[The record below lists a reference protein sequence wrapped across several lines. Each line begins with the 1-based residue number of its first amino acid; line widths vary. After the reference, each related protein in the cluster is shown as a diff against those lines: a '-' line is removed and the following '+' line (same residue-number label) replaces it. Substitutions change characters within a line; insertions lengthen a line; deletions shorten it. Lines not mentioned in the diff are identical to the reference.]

1 VGTPVAQPLVRDDR
15 VLKTTRAVSI
25 VIVPVLT
32 AAFVILFLF
41 PGQTRTLWGW
51 TIRSRMSCMF
61 MGGGYLAGAL
71 FFWRA
76 SRATEWHRLGPGIV
90 ATTAFAGALGVATFL
105 HWDEFNHDHV
115 SFWAWLVLYI
125 TTPLL
130 LPVLYVKNR
139 RFDPG
144 TLGAATPLQAP
155 LGREDVPVP
164 EWIRTA
170 LTVVGA
176 GQLLF
181 AVALFVRPSLFQADW
196 PWTLTTVS
204 ARSLAGF
211 AAFPA
216 ITYLAFAFE
225 PRWSALR
232 WPFETAIAGVALI
245 AVGAARSSGDF
256 KGGAQAWLWR
266 AGLLVALAFLV
277 FVWLT
282 MRRQVKVASAH
293 DRGGAGGDEGG

>member
-1 VGTPVAQPLVRDDR
+1 VETPVAQPLVRDDR

-25 VIVPVLT
+25 VIVPVLA

-51 TIRSRMSCMF
+51 TISSRMSCMF

-71 FFWRA
+71 FFYRA
-76 SRATEWHRLGPGIV
+76 SRATEWHRLGPGIL
-90 ATTAFAGALGVATFL
+90 ATTAFAGSLGVATFL

-139 RFDPG
+139 QFDPG
-144 TLGAATPLQAP
+144 TTSPD
-155 LGREDVPVP
+155 DVPIP
-164 EWIRTA
+164 KWIRTT
-170 LTVVGA
+170 LTVMGA
-176 GQLLF
+176 AQLLF
-181 AVALFVRPSLFQADW
+181 AVTLFVRPSLFQADW

-256 KGGAQAWLWR
+256 RDGAQAWLWR

-282 MRRQVKVASAH
+282 MRRQVKLASTHERA
-293 DRGGAGGDEGG
+293 RRPAPPASP

>member
-1 VGTPVAQPLVRDDR
+1 METPLVQPLERDDR
-15 VLKTTRAVSI
+15 VLRTTRAVSI

-41 PGQTRTLWGW
+41 PGQTHELWGW

-71 FFWRA
+71 FFARA
-76 SRATEWHRLGPGIV
+76 ARAKEWHRLGPGII

-105 HWDEFNHDHV
+105 NWDEFNHGHV
-115 SFWAWLVLYI
+115 SFWAWTLLYI

-139 RFDPG
+139 QFDPG
-144 TLGAATPLQAP
+144 TSGP
-155 LGREDVPVP
+155 EDVPIP
-164 EWIRTA
+164 GWIRTTM
-170 LTVVGA
+170 TVIGA

-181 AVALFVRPSLFQADW
+181 AIALYLRPSLFQADW
-196 PWTLTTVS
+196 PWKLTTIS
-204 ARSLAGF
+204 ARSLAAF
-211 AAFPA
+211 ATFPA
-216 ITYLAFAFE
+216 LTYLAFAFE
-225 PRWSALR
+225 RRWSALR

-256 KGGAQAWLWR
+256 KGGTQSLLWR
-266 AGLLVALAFLV
+266 VGLIGALIFLIV
-277 FVWLT
+277 VWLT
-282 MRRQVKVASAH
+282 MRREVRRPLASSS
-293 DRGGAGGDEGG
+293 

>member
-1 VGTPVAQPLVRDDR
+1 METPVVPPLERDDR
-15 VLKTTRAVSI
+15 VLRTTRAVSI

-71 FFWRA
+71 FFARA
-76 SRATEWHRLGPGIV
+76 SRAKQWHRLGPGII

-105 HWDEFNHDHV
+105 HWPEFNHGHV
-115 SFWAWLVLYI
+115 SFWAWTLLYI

-139 RFDPG
+139 QFDPH
-144 TLGAATPLQAP
+144 TNGA
-155 LGREDVPVP
+155 EDVPVP
-164 EWIRTA
+164 PWVRTTM
-170 LTVVGA
+170 TVLGA
-176 GQLLF
+176 GQLAF
-181 AVALFVRPSLFQADW
+181 AVTLYLRPSLFLADW
-196 PWTLTTVS
+196 PWPLTTLS
-204 ARSLAGF
+204 ARSLAAF

-225 PRWSALR
+225 HRWSALR

-256 KGGAQAWLWR
+256 KAGAQAWLWR
-266 AGLLVALAFLV
+266 GGLLLALAFLI
-277 FVWLT
+277 FVWVT
-282 MRRQVKVASAH
+282 MRRKVRLASAS
-293 DRGGAGGDEGG
+293 

>member
-1 VGTPVAQPLVRDDR
+1 MPPLERDDR
-15 VLKTTRAVSI
+15 VLRTTRAVSI

-71 FFWRA
+71 FFARA
-76 SRATEWHRLGPGIV
+76 SRAKEWHRLGPGII

-105 HWDEFNHDHV
+105 HWPEFNHGHV
-115 SFWAWLVLYI
+115 SFWAWTLLYI

-139 RFDPG
+139 QFDPG
-144 TLGAATPLQAP
+144 TRGP
-155 LGREDVPVP
+155 EDVPIP
-164 EWIRTA
+164 AWIRTTM
-170 LTVVGA
+170 TVLGA

-181 AVALFVRPSLFQADW
+181 AVTLYLRPSLFLADW
-196 PWTLTTVS
+196 PWALTTIS
-204 ARSLAGF
+204 ARSLAAF

-225 PRWSALR
+225 HRWSALR

-256 KGGAQAWLWR
+256 KGGAQSLLWR
-266 AGLLVALAFLV
+266 AGLIVALAFLIT
-277 FVWLT
+277 VWLT
-282 MRRQVKVASAH
+282 MRRKVRLASAP
-293 DRGGAGGDEGG
+293 

>member
-1 VGTPVAQPLVRDDR
+1 MEAPPVQHLERDDR

-25 VIVPVLT
+25 VIVPILT

-71 FFWRA
+71 FFYRA
-76 SRATEWHRLGPGIV
+76 SRAREWHRLGPGII
-90 ATTAFAGALGVATFL
+90 ATTAFAGALGIATFL

-115 SFWAWLVLYI
+115 SFWAWLVLYV

-130 LPVLYVKNR
+130 LPLLYVKNR
-139 RFDPG
+139 QFDPG
-144 TLGAATPLQAP
+144 TP
-155 LGREDVPVP
+155 LGPEDVPIP
-164 EWIRTA
+164 AWIRTSM
-170 LTVVGA
+170 TVVGA
-176 GQLLF
+176 AQLAF
-181 AVALFVRPSLFQADW
+181 AVTLFVRPSLFQADW
-196 PWTLTTVS
+196 PWTLSTIS

-211 AAFPA
+211 ASFPA

-225 PRWSALR
+225 RRWSALR

-245 AVGAARSSGDF
+245 AVGALRSSGDF
-256 KGGAQAWLWR
+256 RDGTLALLWR
-266 AGLLVALAFLV
+266 AGLLVALAYLV
-277 FVWLT
+277 AVWLT
-282 MRRQVKVASAH
+282 MRRRVRLASSP
-293 DRGGAGGDEGG
+293 

>member
-1 VGTPVAQPLVRDDR
+1 VQAPRDDR
-15 VLKTTRAVSI
+15 VLKTTRAVSA

-51 TIRSRMSCMF
+51 EIRSRMSCMF

-71 FFWRA
+71 FFFRA
-76 SRATEWHRLGPGIV
+76 ARAREWHRLGPGIV
-90 ATTAFAGALGVATFL
+90 ATTVFATMLGVATPL
-105 HWDEFNHDHV
+105 HWSEFNHDHV
-115 SFWAWLVLYI
+115 SFWAWTLLYV

-130 LPVLYVKNR
+130 LPVLYRNNR

-144 TLGAATPLQAP
+144 TSTA
-155 LGREDVPVP
+155 EDVAIPA
-164 EWIRTA
+164 WIRTSM
-170 LTVVGA
+170 TVLGA

-181 AVALFVRPSLFQADW
+181 AFALYARPSLFQEHW
-196 PWTLTTVS
+196 PWTLTTLS

-216 ITYLAFAFE
+216 VTYLAFAFE
-225 PRWSALR
+225 RRWSALR

-256 KGGAQAWLWR
+256 RDDGWSIAWT
-266 AGLLVALAFLV
+266 AGLLIGLAFLV
-277 FVWLT
+277 TVWVVMHRGSQL
-282 MRRQVKVASAH
+282 AS
-293 DRGGAGGDEGG
+293 RE

>member
-1 VGTPVAQPLVRDDR
+1 MPPLERDDR
-15 VLKTTRAVSI
+15 VLRTTRVVSI
-25 VIVPVLT
+25 VIVPILT

-41 PGQTRTLWGW
+41 PGQTRALWGW
-51 TIRSRMSCMF
+51 TIRSRMSSMF

-71 FFWRA
+71 FFYRA
-76 SRATEWHRLGPGIV
+76 SRAKEWHRLGPGII

-105 HWDEFNHDHV
+105 HWDEFNHGHV
-115 SFWAWLVLYI
+115 SFWAWLILYI

-139 RFDPG
+139 QFDPG
-144 TLGAATPLQAP
+144 TPSPDDAP
-155 LGREDVPVP
+155 IPR
-164 EWIRTA
+164 WIRTT
-170 LTVVGA
+170 LSVMGA
-176 GQLLF
+176 AQLLF
-181 AVALFVRPSLFQADW
+181 AITLFVRPSLFQADW
-196 PWTLTTVS
+196 PWTLSTVS

-225 PRWSALR
+225 HRWSALR

-256 KGGAQAWLWR
+256 KDGTLAWVWR
-266 AGLLVALAFLV
+266 AGLLGTLAFLV
-277 FVWLT
+277 VIWLT
-282 MRRQVKVASAH
+282 MRREVRRQLASSP
-293 DRGGAGGDEGG
+293 

>member
-1 VGTPVAQPLVRDDR
+1 MPLERDDR
-15 VLKTTRAVSI
+15 VLRTTRAVSI

-71 FFWRA
+71 FFARA
-76 SRATEWHRLGPGIV
+76 SRAKEWHRLGPGII
-90 ATTAFAGALGVATFL
+90 ATTVFAGALGVATFL
-105 HWDEFNHDHV
+105 HWPEFNHGHV
-115 SFWAWLVLYI
+115 SFWTWTLLYI

-139 RFDPG
+139 QFDPH
-144 TLGAATPLQAP
+144 TPGP
-155 LGREDVPVP
+155 DDVPIP
-164 EWIRTA
+164 PWIRTTMT
-170 LTVVGA
+170 LLGA

-181 AVALFVRPSLFQADW
+181 ALTLYLRPSLFLAHW
-196 PWTLTTVS
+196 PWALTTLS
-204 ARSLAGF
+204 ARSLAAF

-225 PRWSALR
+225 HRWSALR
-232 WPFETAIAGVALI
+232 WPFETAIAGVTLI

-256 KGGAQAWLWR
+256 KGGTQSLLWR
-266 AGLLVALAFLV
+266 AGLIVALAFLV
-277 FVWLT
+277 AVWLT
-282 MRRQVKVASAH
+282 MRREIRRAAG
-293 DRGGAGGDEGG
+293 RG

>member
-1 VGTPVAQPLVRDDR
+1 VETPVVPPLERDDR
-15 VLKTTRAVSI
+15 VLRTTRAVSI

-71 FFWRA
+71 FFARA
-76 SRATEWHRLGPGIV
+76 SRAKQWHRLGPGII

-105 HWDEFNHDHV
+105 HWPEFNHGHV
-115 SFWAWLVLYI
+115 SFWAWTLLYI

-139 RFDPG
+139 QFDPH
-144 TLGAATPLQAP
+144 TNGA
-155 LGREDVPVP
+155 EDVPVP
-164 EWIRTA
+164 PWVRTTM
-170 LTVVGA
+170 TVLGA
-176 GQLLF
+176 GQLAF
-181 AVALFVRPSLFQADW
+181 AVTLYLRPSLFLADW
-196 PWTLTTVS
+196 PWPLTTLS
-204 ARSLAGF
+204 ARSLAAF

-225 PRWSALR
+225 HRWSALR

-256 KGGAQAWLWR
+256 KAGAQAWLWR
-266 AGLLVALAFLV
+266 GGLLLALAFLI
-277 FVWLT
+277 FVWVT
-282 MRRQVKVASAH
+282 MRRKVRLASAS
-293 DRGGAGGDEGG
+293 

>member
-1 VGTPVAQPLVRDDR
+1 MGTPVVPPLERDDR
-15 VLKTTRAVSI
+15 VLRTTRAVSI

-71 FFWRA
+71 FFARA
-76 SRATEWHRLGPGIV
+76 SRTREWHRLGPGII
-90 ATTAFAGALGVATFL
+90 ATTVFAGALGVATFL
-105 HWDEFNHDHV
+105 HWPEFNHGHV
-115 SFWAWLVLYI
+115 SFWAWTLLYI

-139 RFDPG
+139 QFDPQ
-144 TLGAATPLQAP
+144 TAGA
-155 LGREDVPVP
+155 EDVPIP
-164 EWIRTA
+164 PWIRTTM
-170 LTVVGA
+170 TVLGA

-181 AVALFVRPSLFQADW
+181 ALTLYLRPSLFLADW
-196 PWTLTTVS
+196 PWGLTTLS
-204 ARSLAGF
+204 ARSLAAF

-225 PRWSALR
+225 HRWSALR

-256 KGGAQAWLWR
+256 KDTAVASLWR
-266 AGLLVALAFLV
+266 AGLAVALVFLVA
-277 FVWLT
+277 VWLT
-282 MRRQVKVASAH
+282 MRRKVRLASTP
-293 DRGGAGGDEGG
+293 